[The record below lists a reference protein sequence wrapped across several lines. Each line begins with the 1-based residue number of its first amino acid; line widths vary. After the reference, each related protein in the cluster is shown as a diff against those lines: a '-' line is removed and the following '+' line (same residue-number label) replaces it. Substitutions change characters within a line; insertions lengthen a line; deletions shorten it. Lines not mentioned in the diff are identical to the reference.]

1 MEKIEGT
8 VQELKDLQGDFKA
21 ETNANIESK
30 IRPFQEKINS
40 INFKVTKFKGIIQEL
55 EDAKAKTVVF
65 NAIRIIGGNFKGDI
79 TYDVVPTNVRN
90 VMDAA
95 TGVFTAPFDASYF
108 FTLSGISPYSEEN
121 FFIIFVKNGVD
132 CANR

>member
-1 MEKIEGT
+1 M
-8 VQELKDLQGDFKA
+8 
-21 ETNANIESK
+21 
-30 IRPFQEKINS
+30 
-40 INFKVTKFKGIIQEL
+40 TKFKGIIQEL

-108 FTLSGISPYSEEN
+108 FTLSGISSYSEKII
-121 FFIIFVKNGVD
+121 FIIFVKNGVD